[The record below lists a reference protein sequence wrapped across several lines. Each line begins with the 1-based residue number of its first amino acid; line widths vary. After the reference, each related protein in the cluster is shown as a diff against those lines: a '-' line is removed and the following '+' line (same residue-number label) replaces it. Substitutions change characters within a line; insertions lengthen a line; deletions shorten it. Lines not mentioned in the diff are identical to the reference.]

1 MKQELQLNP
10 FKPKKDWK
18 YKVIT
23 LTDITLHTADK
34 KLSSSIG
41 KKVKKSFKTNK
52 IERIYSPSEELSDS
66 KVKIF
71 ILDMLKKDPE
81 FMKMVQEEE
90 KKGYKILIDIPRE
103 LPLFPGKDTMDFINS
118 KNGKR
123 ILRSLAKKSDKDI

>member
-1 MKQELQLNP
+1 
-10 FKPKKDWK
+10 
-18 YKVIT
+18 
-23 LTDITLHTADK
+23 
-34 KLSSSIG
+34 
-41 KKVKKSFKTNK
+41 
-52 IERIYSPSEELSDS
+52 
-66 KVKIF
+66 
-71 ILDMLKKDPE
+71 MLKKDPE

>member
-10 FKPKKDWK
+10 FKPKKNWK

-34 KLSSSIG
+34 QLSSSIG

-52 IERIYSPSEELSDS
+52 MERVYSPAEEISDS
-66 KVKIF
+66 KIKIF
-71 ILDMLKKDPE
+71 ILDILKKDPE
-81 FMKMVQEEE
+81 FIKMVQEEE
-90 KKGYKILIDIPRE
+90 KKGYKILIDIPKE
-103 LPLFPGKDTMDFINS
+103 LPLFSGKDTIDFINS

-123 ILRSLAKKSDKDI
+123 ILRSLAKKEENDI